1 MTSEM
6 MPCHECNGTGL
17 IGMKV
22 GARHQCNLCE
32 GEGKFKDRRAARPPA
47 TAPDLARLAEEWAKE
62 RGNVVSRMNGPRDAF
77 EAALA
82 ADARAETAFL
92 TALSALL
99 AEVRE
104 VTGPFA
110 KAGRIAKNW
119 DDRLTIY
126 ECWTDDG
133 EKASI
138 TLDDICRAA
147 ALHEKLTEGGE

>member
-1 MTSEM
+1 MAREK
-6 MPCHECNGTGL
+6 PGL
-17 IGMKV
+17 LDEQK
-22 GARHQCNLCE
+22 L
-32 GEGKFKDRRAARPPA
+32 
-47 TAPDLARLAEEWAKE
+47 
-62 RGNVVSRMNGPRDAF
+62 
-77 EAALA
+77 ALA
-82 ADARAETAFL
+82 CADAMERKEIARDHFYA
-92 TALSALL
+92 ALSALL